1 MPIEIFCCYARK
13 DQPLLHELKIHLMPL
28 QRKAVITLWADTDI
42 DAGAEWEEEIE
53 KHLIT
58 AQVILL
64 LVSPYFIASDYCYS
78 VEMKRAIE
86 RHEQGV
92 ARVIPV
98 ILRPVYWHSSP
109 FSKLHALPRSAKP
122 ITTWRNRDAAWLD
135 VVISILPIIENILA
149 QTNALQEYRPQIQ
162 ELKAKLDLELVQLE
176 TTPDQESNPPV
187 HTPIEPR
194 IFLRSVRNPI
204 SITVLIVLA
213 IFVIAGGAYLTAVN
227 HPHINSPG
235 PTATAKGAATVQA
248 IATLNA
254 SLSNPYPPYKGA
266 LALNNSLTESASGW
280 DTSSSCQFKNKAY
293 YVKAVE
299 PSTECL
305 YNAGPYSNF
314 VYQIQMKFVTGN
326 TCGGI
331 VFREYSTYGL
341 KTNYEFDICTDGSY
355 ILSTTSNSVSQL
367 EPLLRGSSLS
377 IQAGIGQA
385 NLIAAVVNGTH
396 LDLYINGSRL
406 TQRSVSDNTS
416 SSGRIS
422 VVVSSLMNSNTTAE
436 VAFNDVKVWTL

>member
-1 MPIEIFCCYARK
+1 
-13 DQPLLHELKIHLMPL
+13 
-28 QRKAVITLWADTDI
+28 
-42 DAGAEWEEEIE
+42 
-53 KHLIT
+53 
-58 AQVILL
+58 
-64 LVSPYFIASDYCYS
+64 
-78 VEMKRAIE
+78 MKRAIE

-98 ILRPVYWHSSP
+98 ILRPLYWHSSP

-135 VVISILPIIENILA
+135 VAISILPIIENILA
-149 QTNALQEYRPQIQ
+149 QTNVLQEYRPQIQ

-194 IFLRSVRNPI
+194 IILRSVRNPI
-204 SITVLIVLA
+204 PIIVLIVLA
-213 IFVIAGGAYLTAVN
+213 IFVLAGGVYFTLVN

-235 PTATAKGAATVQA
+235 PTATVQA

-266 LALNNSLTESASGW
+266 LALNNSLAESASGW

-305 YNAGPYSNF
+305 YNADPYSNF

-331 VFREYSTYGL
+331 IFREYSTYGL
-341 KTNYEFDICTDGSY
+341 KTYYEFDVCTDGSY

-377 IQAGIGQA
+377 ILTGIGQA
-385 NLIAAVVNGTH
+385 NLIAVVVNGTH

-416 SSGRIS
+416 SSGSIS
-422 VVVSSLMNSNTTAE
+422 VVVRSLMNSNTTAE